1 MVVTGVCFWELRI
14 RSQKKYFLAAINIMD
29 DLQFTFTTNDEVDYR
44 MVSNRVETDRTYVF
58 NGSNDDGSIIIRSSF
73 IITTIN
79 GQFRKRT
86 DVGLI
91 HAITKGP
98 ITLIYSFLRRND
110 IVFEVEYNGYPYA
123 IYCNIDKMVVKIKT
137 L

>member
-1 MVVTGVCFWELRI
+1 
-14 RSQKKYFLAAINIMD
+14 MD
-29 DLQFTFTTNDEVDYR
+29 DLQFTLTTNDEVDYR

-58 NGSNDDGSIIIRSSF
+58 NGSNDDGSIIVRSSF
-73 IITTIN
+73 MITTIN

-91 HAITKGP
+91 HAFTKGP
-98 ITLIYSFLRRND
+98 ITFIYSFLRRND
-110 IVFEVEYNGYPYA
+110 VVLEVEYNGYPYA
-123 IYCNIDKMVVKIKT
+123 IYCNIDKLTVKVKT